1 MRRFGGLDRISRP
14 AVALASA
21 SSCALIGAAALGAV
35 TPPVVAGAVGA
46 AAVTAA
52 LSVRAG
58 RPQEP
63 RRSLL
68 PDLAVG
74 APPSAVTITAP
85 RASDAATAPS
95 VHSAA

>member
-14 AVALASA
+14 AVALASV
-21 SSCALIGAAALGAV
+21 SSCALVGVAALGAV

-58 RPQEP
+58 RTHEP

-68 PDLAVG
+68 PDIPVG
-74 APPSAVTITAP
+74 TAPSAVTISAP
-85 RASDAATAPS
+85 RASDAAAAPS
-95 VHSAA
+95 VDSAA